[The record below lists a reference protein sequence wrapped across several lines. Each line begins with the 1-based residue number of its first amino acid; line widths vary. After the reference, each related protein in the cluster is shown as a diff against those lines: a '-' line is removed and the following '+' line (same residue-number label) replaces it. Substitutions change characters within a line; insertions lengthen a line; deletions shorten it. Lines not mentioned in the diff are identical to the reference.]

1 MADGA
6 IRRRALALVATVLAL
21 ALLLLAVNG
30 RPSLALPGTTE
41 RVSVDS
47 TGNEGNGDSVSPT
60 ISGDGRYVAFSS
72 WASNLVPSDTNYS
85 DDVFVHDRQTGATER
100 VSVDSAGGQSN
111 GDSGWPVISGDG
123 RYVAFGSGASNLISG
138 DTSGLWDVFVHDRQ
152 TGATERVSVDSAGN
166 QASGTYPGSLG
177 PAISRDGRYV
187 AFESRATNLV
197 PDDTNGTQ
205 DVFVHDRQTGITE
218 RVSVDNTGNQGDGW
232 SQRSAISADGRYVAF
247 MSMASNLVP
256 DDTNGGDDIFVHD
269 RQTGITER
277 VSVDSSGNQG
287 NDGSFSPAV
296 SGDGRYVAL
305 ESRASNLVPDD
316 TNGGD
321 DIFVHDRQT
330 GITERVSVDSSGNQ
344 GNDGSFSPAV
354 SGDGRYVAFES
365 RASNLVP
372 CDANG
377 DGDVFVHDRQAG
389 GTERLSV
396 DSAGSQGDYQSLWP
410 AISADGRYVAFMS
423 GASNLVPGDANCW
436 SDVFVRELP
445 GIVEQGA
452 INNCPRSGKW
462 AISVWE
468 GPDGTETGPAL
479 ATCANGVAAAY
490 YIEPDTQMW
499 LGWFAGRPGISN
511 LAALDDMQAVIA
523 LGGAE
528 AAPTPTPCLPPTLR
542 RCPPPSPTAA
552 PPLTPTETPLAHA
565 ATNGLS
571 DISAHARGGML
582 VADVAES
589 AEVSDSSASGYLAL
603 AGLATVAAIPLTAG
617 AWYARRRRAR

>member
-6 IRRRALALVATVLAL
+6 IRGRALALTAAVLAL

-30 RPSLALPGTTE
+30 RSSLALPGTTE

-177 PAISRDGRYV
+177 PAISSDGRYV

-247 MSMASNLVP
+247 MSM
-256 DDTNGGDDIFVHD
+256 
-269 RQTGITER
+269 
-277 VSVDSSGNQG
+277 
-287 NDGSFSPAV
+287 
-296 SGDGRYVAL
+296 
-305 ESRASNLVPDD
+305 ASNLVPDD

-589 AEVSDSSASGYLAL
+589 ADASDSSASGYLAL
-603 AGLATVAAIPLTAG
+603 VGLATVAVMALIAG
-617 AWYARRRRAR
+617 GWNARRRRAR

>member
-1 MADGA
+1 MADA
-6 IRRRALALVATVLAL
+6 TVRRCALALTATVVAL

-30 RPSLALPGTTE
+30 RSSLALPGTTE

-152 TGATERVSVDSAGN
+152 TGATERVSLDSAGN

-177 PAISRDGRYV
+177 PAISSGGRYV

-205 DVFVHDRQTGITE
+205 DV
-218 RVSVDNTGNQGDGW
+218 
-232 SQRSAISADGRYVAF
+232 
-247 MSMASNLVP
+247 
-256 DDTNGGDDIFVHD
+256 
-269 RQTGITER
+269 
-277 VSVDSSGNQG
+277 
-287 NDGSFSPAV
+287 
-296 SGDGRYVAL
+296 
-305 ESRASNLVPDD
+305 
-316 TNGGD
+316 
-321 DIFVHDRQT
+321 FVHDRQT

-589 AEVSDSSASGYLAL
+589 ADASDSSASGYLAL
-603 AGLATVAAIPLTAG
+603 VGLATVAVMALTAG
-617 AWYARRRRAR
+617 AWCARRRRAR